1 MYKNN
6 DNDVIAAS
14 DVLAPVNV
22 LFVDGCVYVEGL
34 ITSTETKIHYN
45 FSYLPVYYV
54 VTIFYCL
61 ISNYIRTQL

>member
-6 DNDVIAAS
+6 DDNATAAS

-34 ITSTETKIHYN
+34 ITSTETKI
-45 FSYLPVYYV
+45 
-54 VTIFYCL
+54 TIIFYSTRL
-61 ISNYIRTQL
+61 LAYDFLLSYIKLY